1 MVRQGQNR
9 LNYFVT
15 YLYKYDKKGG
25 NRGMKKVLKQ
35 ISSILFAFI
44 FTFNFIIP
52 AYAEE
57 VDIQEQIV
65 TTENSIETAQDTTE
79 NIDTVVSENLETG
92 AEAVDVIETNVETVL
107 DINTELAGDLIN
119 LETVLNSTEEKVSET
134 IIVIETAENKENT
147 IIQNSDDAIS
157 NADIANTTNSKKEA
171 YQAKNSAENN
181 YQTANDELTE
191 VQKSYDQ
198 AQQELSDLQDQYKDI
213 EEQKSS
219 IEKKIADAEGAL
231 ATAKT
236 NSTAALEAL
245 KAAQQR
251 LVTLQDEQD
260 ALSAKKEDLESIE
273 QQYYATMVYYYRDLL
288 GNKVKYDDEGHLDLE
303 ENAALADQ
311 ISDNKAKNPNKEVMK
326 LSRNLMEQLIKF
338 MVKNN
343 GADMESLEFAIEG
356 KDTKETAEGEVF
368 TNNKG
373 QDQTKLIPTEKQKW
387 DNVSGENGR
396 NNHITVKYMKDGEEV
411 VEYYNYIFKDS
422 DYKDSTDLNAGPIY
436 LALVSYNNETK
447 KWESVAVN
455 DENNYDDYIKLTETL
470 NAINNLKDYSDAKAA
485 VDAAEKEVEKLDTEL
500 QKLKVLRIN
509 QKEIDKVKEKL
520 NGALQKLEDA
530 SKLKASLEDKVE
542 EARKAVE
549 GIDLSRFNIREEED
563 EDDDP
568 VPVPTIPSTPV
579 VPLAPTVP
587 VLPTI
592 STPVV
597 AGGGSP
603 IAIEDIVEEVPTRD
617 LGEFVNLEDE
627 ELPAAPSITLKDD
640 ELPGAQEAETETET
654 KIDFSWWILI
664 LLIIL
669 ALLFLIYAIKKM
681 RDSSDE

>member
-1 MVRQGQNR
+1 MR
-9 LNYFVT
+9 
-15 YLYKYDKKGG
+15 KI
-25 NRGMKKVLKQ
+25 LKQ
-35 ISSILFAFI
+35 ISSVLFALV
-44 FTFNFIIP
+44 FTLNFIIP

-65 TTENSIETAQDTTE
+65 ATENSIETAQDTTE

-119 LETVLNSTEEKVSET
+119 LETVLNSTEEKISET

-147 IIQNSDDAIS
+147 IVQNSDDAIS

-171 YQAKNSAENN
+171 YQAKDSAENN
-181 YQTANDELTE
+181 YQTAKDELTE

-198 AQQELSDLQDQYKDI
+198 AQQELSDLQEQYKDI

-219 IEKKIADAEGAL
+219 IEKKIAEAEGAL

-251 LVTLQDEQD
+251 LVILQDEQD

-288 GNKVKYDDEGHLDLE
+288 GNNVKYDDEGHLDLK

-356 KDTKETAEGEVF
+356 KDVKETAEGEVF

-387 DNVSGENGR
+387 NNVSGENGR

-422 DYKDSTDLNAGPIY
+422 DYEDSTNLNAGPIY
-436 LALVSYNNETK
+436 LALVNYNNETK

-485 VDAAEKEVEKLDTEL
+485 VDAAEKEVEKLDAEL
-500 QKLKVLRIN
+500 QKLKVLQID
-509 QKEIDKVKEKL
+509 QKEIDKVKEEL
-520 NGALQKLEDA
+520 NGALRKLEDA

-563 EDDDP
+563 EDD
-568 VPVPTIPSTPV
+568 PTPAPTTPFTPV
-579 VPLAPTVP
+579 TPLAPTVP
-587 VLPTI
+587 ILPII
-592 STPVV
+592 SAPIV

-627 ELPAAPSITLKDD
+627 ELPAAPSVTLEDE
-640 ELPGAQEAETETET
+640 ELPGAQETETET
-654 KIDFSWWILI
+654 KIDFSWWILL

-669 ALLFLIYAIKKM
+669 ALLFLIYMIRKL